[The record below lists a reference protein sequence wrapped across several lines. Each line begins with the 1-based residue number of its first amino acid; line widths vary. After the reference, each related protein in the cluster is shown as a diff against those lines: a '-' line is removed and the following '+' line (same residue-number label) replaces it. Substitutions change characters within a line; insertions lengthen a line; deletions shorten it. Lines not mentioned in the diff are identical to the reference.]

1 VKVTRLFRLLLPSVI
16 LAFQAVSFLR
26 AEDEQTEQSQ
36 QAENRL
42 PPSESTDP
50 ITPTEEVTNGNAGR
64 MEGAPADKEDDLTPA
79 ERQQYRADKAKIH
92 NAPELVEARKVVH
105 QTTGDKSAAIVAKW
119 ETKETLILNIDPL
132 AGPILEKKEAEH
144 QEKKFKN

>member
-1 VKVTRLFRLLLPSVI
+1 MSIDRLFRLLLPSVF

-36 QAENRL
+36 QTENTL
-42 PPSESTDP
+42 SPSESTDP
-50 ITPTEEVTNGNAGR
+50 ITPTEEATSGSAGR
-64 MEGAPADKEDDLTPA
+64 VEGTLADKEDDLTPT

-105 QTTGDKSAAIVAKW
+105 QTTGDKSSAIEAKW
-119 ETKETLILNIDPL
+119 ETKESLILNIDPS

-144 QEKKFKN
+144 QEKKGKK